1 MIMSMNG
8 DNKSNGR
15 ERSERIARGEQGRS
29 PPDQSERSWCHSQ
42 IVHGSGLQTCVIGQI
57 CWIRSAF
64 ASTNRALQ
72 VLTDSFVRTDPT
84 ARRTDDA
91 VASLS
96 GASQEGGIVEL
107 SRAPVQSDQIT
118 QEACYSPLLLRTGFI
133 SRLLKSLV
141 VTTAPFSTEIARTHT
156 LVALQIPGVPGTRM
170 AGMSWTKI
178 FGRIRDDGAVE
189 ARAEL
194 GELVGCCHQPVIS
207 LHSADRD

>member
-1 MIMSMNG
+1 MNG
-8 DNKSNGR
+8 DNKSKGS
-15 ERSERIARGEQGRS
+15 ERNERIERIARGEQGIS
-29 PPDQSERSWCHSQ
+29 PPDQSERSWCQSQ
-42 IVHGSGLQTCVIGQI
+42 IVHGSGLQTCVIGQM
-57 CWIRSAF
+57 CWIGSAF
-64 ASTNRALQ
+64 ALTNRALQ

-91 VASLS
+91 VASPS

-118 QEACYSPLLLRTGFI
+118 QKACYSPLMLRTGFI

-141 VTTAPFSTEIARTHT
+141 VTTAPISTEIARTHT

-170 AGMSWTKI
+170 TGMSWTKI
-178 FGRIRDDGAVE
+178 SGRIWDDGAVE

-194 GELVGCCHQPVIS
+194 GELVG
-207 LHSADRD
+207 